1 MHLNKHSVVR
11 FDQIGILLL
20 VCFVFFVMLSAP
32 MRGAFEWQD
41 APRHAMNGV
50 FIHDLFRDLPFKD
63 PRGWAE
69 AFYAKSPAVTILFYP
84 PLVPVILAIF
94 YALLGISHETAL
106 LVIGLFYA
114 SLATGTYLLARRM
127 LEPLPAFL
135 AAACL
140 VLAPEVTM
148 WGRQVMLEIPM
159 LALLVWS
166 SWFLF
171 KFVDTSQWHHL
182 IASALLMVAAVNTK
196 QTALLIIP
204 AFVWVLCVSKGISLF
219 KNRRLWFLVIICSIA
234 LIPLVILQY
243 KFAGHNLENV
253 VHRPDTTM
261 DRWSIENLGWYLTRL
276 PGMLGVVS
284 LVLALLGLVTHFS
297 GASYK
302 AKKLEFW
309 FGVIWFLVCL
319 IAFSLIALKET
330 RHGILI
336 LFPLA
341 LFAGIF
347 FQSLAKFKVVQVCG
361 GVTFIALAA
370 YSGVYVNRV
379 QAVGGYLEA
388 AQKIANIATP
398 DSRVLFSG
406 YRDGPFIFALHSVS
420 PRPDVTVVRGDKL
433 WFNIRIMPGF
443 GLGERD
449 LSAQDM
455 RDLFY
460 RYGISYFVVEKGFWN
475 DVPVQKTFNQLMET
489 DDFEVVARIPLTGRV
504 TQSESEIIIYRN
516 LSPIKTTPDTMTIN
530 IPAVGEKVT
539 SP

>member
-1 MHLNKHSVVR
+1 
-11 FDQIGILLL
+11 
-20 VCFVFFVMLSAP
+20 MLSAP

-84 PLVPVILAIF
+84 PLFPFVLAIF
-94 YALLGISHETAL
+94 YAVLGISQETAL

-114 SLATGTYLLARRM
+114 FLATGTYLLARRM

-171 KFVDTSQWHHL
+171 KFVDTSRWQHL
-182 IASALLMVAAVNTK
+182 IVSALLVVAAVNTK
-196 QTALLIIP
+196 QTAVLVIP
-204 AFVWVLCVSKGISLF
+204 AFFWVLYANKGISFF
-219 KNRRLWFLVIICSIA
+219 KDRRFWLLAIICSIA
-234 LIPLVILQY
+234 LIPLLILQY
-243 KFAGHNLENV
+243 KFAGHNLESV

-261 DRWSIENLGWYLTRL
+261 ERWSIENLGWYLTRL
-276 PGMLGVVS
+276 HGMLGVVS
-284 LVLALLGLVTHFS
+284 LVLAFLGLITYFS
-297 GASYK
+297 GARYK
-302 AKKLEFW
+302 PEQMEFW

-319 IAFSLIALKET
+319 IVFSLIALKET

-341 LFAGIF
+341 LFAGLF

-361 GVTFIALAA
+361 GVTFIIVAA
-370 YSGVYVNRV
+370 YSGVYANRV

-388 AQKIANIATP
+388 AQKIAEMAPP

-420 PRPDVTVVRGDKL
+420 PRSNLTIVRGDKL

-449 LSAQDM
+449 LSKQDM
-455 RDLFY
+455 LDLFY

-475 DVPVQKTFNQLMET
+475 NVSVQRTFNHLMET

-504 TQSESEIIIYRN
+504 TQSDKEIIIYRN
-516 LSPIKTTPDTMTIN
+516 LRPIKTTPDSMTIN
-530 IPAVGEKVT
+530 IPAVGEEVT